1 MKRGT
6 SSLNP
11 YAASYVP
18 IYKREVGEHTQA
30 PRLVAK
36 ALQSGDHN
44 FLYGLEHASES
55 QQHEYYS
62 SFTATSTV
70 KSHYG
75 QGFYGSSSQSS
86 DVKIDKQMMDEE
98 SDMDLEF
105 LQMSF
110 PSVSSESLLDVYD
123 ANNGD
128 LENTIEMLNELEFD
142 IPENLPETLDI
153 GDVPE
158 CGSSLKQK
166 KVFGEGSSGT
176 SFGSST

>member
-44 FLYGLEHASES
+44 FLYGLEHASEM
-55 QQHEYYS
+55 
-62 SFTATSTV
+62 

-128 LENTIEMLNELEFD
+128 LENTIEMLNELE
-142 IPENLPETLDI
+142 
-153 GDVPE
+153 VR
-158 CGSSLKQK
+158 
-166 KVFGEGSSGT
+166 
-176 SFGSST
+176 